1 VVDYGKLI
9 DEERRQK
16 DSAVSVTEAEKAREI
31 EVLAWFKNVETD
43 LGAETAKANHELK
56 QRGDAEI
63 AGPFRAKDRDDRIEL
78 AYGQRNP
85 ACWLTLESA
94 PAAAKLSRIHVELFD
109 DAGKSIGLR
118 DYVIEGEATSLAA
131 YKALVEGF
139 PDHDSPVTTPEI
151 AQEIVPAIL
160 RGRFA

>member
-1 VVDYGKLI
+1 MVDYGKLI
-9 DEERRQK
+9 DEEKRNQ
-16 DSAVSVTEAEKAREI
+16 DSAVSMTEAQSAREI
-31 EVLAWFKNVETD
+31 ELLAWFRNVEID
-43 LGAETAKANHELK
+43 LGEETAKANEALK
-56 QRGDAEI
+56 KRGDAEI
-63 AGPFRAKDRDDRIEL
+63 VGPFRARTNDDRIEF
-78 AYGQRNP
+78 AFGRRNP

-94 PAAAKLSRIHVELFD
+94 PAAVKLSRIHCELFD

-131 YKALVEGF
+131 FKALVEGF
-139 PDHDSPVTTPEI
+139 PDHASPVTTAEI